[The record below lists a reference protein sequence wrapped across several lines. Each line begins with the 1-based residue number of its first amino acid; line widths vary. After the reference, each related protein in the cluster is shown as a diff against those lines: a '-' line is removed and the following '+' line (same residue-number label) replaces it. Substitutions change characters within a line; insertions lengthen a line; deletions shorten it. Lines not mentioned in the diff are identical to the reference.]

1 MNQIFAKCLHILRQK
16 IYKIINILID
26 LAFGIF
32 HFFVKH
38 ENWYIR
44 YANMVKFIATAFFNT
59 LDIFQTLC
67 RCCRRSEKKPIDNGT
82 INEVLDNQIENLQF
96 ERSVLIQIRDEPNKN
111 TKEYQEIHSKAATIR
126 KLKKEKNDINIS

>member
-1 MNQIFAKCLHILRQK
+1 MSLLPPLK
-16 IYKIINILID
+16 
-26 LAFGIF
+26 
-32 HFFVKH
+32 
-38 ENWYIR
+38 
-44 YANMVKFIATAFFNT
+44 
-59 LDIFQTLC
+59 
-67 RCCRRSEKKPIDNGT
+67 KKPIDNGT